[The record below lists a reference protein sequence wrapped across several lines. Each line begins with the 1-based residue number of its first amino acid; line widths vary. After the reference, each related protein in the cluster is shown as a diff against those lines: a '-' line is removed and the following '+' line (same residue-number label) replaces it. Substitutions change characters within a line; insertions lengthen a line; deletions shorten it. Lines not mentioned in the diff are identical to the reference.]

1 MNTKIEGNKE
11 RMKAIESNLESLN
24 KNRIA
29 SNVRIFGLQTNDTDD
44 YNTLCRKVVNDV
56 LNVACGDKEWSTDDI
71 KRVFK
76 IPQGDQSNAPIIA
89 QLRYKEDKYRIY
101 QGRDKLRDNGL
112 SDDLTFKQ
120 RQQLKSL
127 KQQGKSGYCYKGKLV
142 IGNSTEGP
150 TKQRVF
156 VRAVRRSSTH
166 VGEPNQNCNQEQNI
180 IHIDT
185 DTTMEHDDFVT
196 WK

>member
-1 MNTKIEGNKE
+1 M
-11 RMKAIESNLESLN
+11 
-24 KNRIA
+24 
-29 SNVRIFGLQTNDTDD
+29 
-44 YNTLCRKVVNDV
+44 
-56 LNVACGDKEWSTDDI
+56 
-71 KRVFK
+71 
-76 IPQGDQSNAPIIA
+76 
-89 QLRYKEDKYRIY
+89 
-101 QGRDKLRDNGL
+101 

-127 KQQGKSGYCYKGKLV
+127 QQQEKSGYFYKGKLV
-142 IGNSTEGP
+142 VGKSTEGP

-166 VGEPNQNCNQEQNI
+166 VGDPNQNRNQEKTI
-180 IHIDT
+180 INIDT

>member
-1 MNTKIEGNKE
+1 
-11 RMKAIESNLESLN
+11 MKAIESNLESLN

-29 SNVRIFGLQTNDTDD
+29 SNVRIIGLHTNDTEG
-44 YNTLCRKVVNDV
+44 YNTLRRKVVNAV
-56 LNVACGDKEWSTDDI
+56 LNIACPDEEWSTDDV

-89 QLRYKEDKYRIY
+89 QLRHEDNKYRIY

-112 SDDLTFKQ
+112 SNDLTFKQ

-127 KQQGKSGYCYKGKLV
+127 QQQEKSGYFYKGKLV
-142 IGNSTEGP
+142 VGKSTEGP

-166 VGEPNQNCNQEQNI
+166 VGDPNQNRNQEKPI
-180 IHIDT
+180 INIDT

>member
-1 MNTKIEGNKE
+1 MSYKRT
-11 RMKAIESNLESLN
+11 
-24 KNRIA
+24 
-29 SNVRIFGLQTNDTDD
+29 TDD
-44 YNTLCRKVVNDV
+44 YNTLRRKVVNDV
-56 LNVACGDKEWSTDDI
+56 LNVACPDKEWSTDDI

-76 IPQGDQSNAPIIA
+76 IPQGDKSNAPIIA

-112 SDDLTFKQ
+112 RVSEDATFKQ

-127 KQQGKSGYCYKGKLV
+127 KQQGKSGYFYKGKLV
-142 IGNSTEGP
+142 VRENVVGNSTEGP

-166 VGEPNQNCNQEQNI
+166 VGEPNQNRNQEQNS

>member
-1 MNTKIEGNKE
+1 
-11 RMKAIESNLESLN
+11 MKAIESNLESLN

-29 SNVRIFGLQTNDTDD
+29 SNVRIIGLHTNDTEG
-44 YNTLCRKVVNDV
+44 YNTLRRKVVNAV
-56 LNVACGDKEWSTDDI
+56 LNIACPDEEWSTDDV

-89 QLRYKEDKYRIY
+89 QLRHEDDKYRIY

-112 SDDLTFKQ
+112 RVSEDATFKQ
-120 RQQLKSL
+120 RQHLKSL
-127 KQQGKSGYCYKGKLV
+127 KQQGKSGYFYKGKLV
-142 IGNSTEGP
+142 VRENVVGNSTEGP

-166 VGEPNQNCNQEQNI
+166 VGEPNQNRNQEQNS

>member
-1 MNTKIEGNKE
+1 
-11 RMKAIESNLESLN
+11 MKAIESNLKSLN

-29 SNVRIFGLQTNDTDD
+29 SNVRIIGLHTNDTDG
-44 YNTLCRKVVNDV
+44 YNTLRRKVVNAV
-56 LNVACGDKEWSTDDI
+56 LNISCPDEEWSTDDV

-89 QLRYKEDKYRIY
+89 QLRHEDNKYRIY

-127 KQQGKSGYCYKGKLV
+127 QQQEKSGYFYKGKLV
-142 IGNSTEGP
+142 VGKSTEGP
-150 TKQRVF
+150 TKQRVI
-156 VRAVRRSSTH
+156 VRAVR
-166 VGEPNQNCNQEQNI
+166 
-180 IHIDT
+180 
-185 DTTMEHDDFVT
+185 
-196 WK
+196 